1 MEELKENINPF
12 TINGFIG
19 RKWYFI
25 LGLTIAAIMIILQL
39 TLCPSLFKETVSMAQ
54 DDVTYSIIGILRSG
68 KIAQNQ
74 VIAYTIIFTCGLVF
88 SFINNKKRFTD
99 LTGKEKYGYILTS
112 VISISTLLMAFAVA
126 NTTFYGFITLIT
138 TIAGMI
144 LLLMPG
150 KLVKEPYRE
159 PVETI
164 DGKVDAK
171 TVVSFWRRWG
181 AYVIDASFLLAPVS
195 LFTSMMFS
203 RQLFSIGNYSII
215 FGFILFLLYFGIMNS
230 KITKGQTLGKMA
242 LQVKVVDKDGNSLS
256 VSKSFL
262 RAFIFT
268 LCVMMP
274 VAFINMS
281 TVQKTDFNLQIV
293 MTIFLALG
301 LVFNCMFLFNL
312 KTRQTIHDLY
322 TGSYVVTTKSH
333 STLSNNKTAAAPII
347 FAILIG
353 LFFGLVLY
361 VGFKLQKTA
370 NIRND
375 DVQKNTQMIKNIE
388 KTFDTQVVR
397 TTYTDPALYKQ
408 EGPKIYS
415 ISVNTENIKNEELAQ
430 NIGKYILNSEYKDKV
445 DFVNVILQ
453 KNINMGNIVNSKLK
467 TYKVAK

>member
-12 TINGFIG
+12 TINGYLG

-39 TLCPSLFKETVSMAQ
+39 TLCSSLFKEVVNMAQ
-54 DDVTYSIIGILRSG
+54 NDVQYSIIEILRSG
-68 KIAQNQ
+68 KVAQSQ
-74 VIAYTIIFTCGLVF
+74 VIAYTIIFTCGLIF

-99 LTGKEKYGYILTS
+99 LTGKEKNSYILTS
-112 VISISTLLMAFAVA
+112 LISISTLLMAFAVA
-126 NTTFYGFITLIT
+126 NTTFYGFVTLIT

-150 KLVKEPYRE
+150 KLVITPYKE

-171 TVVSFWRRWG
+171 TIVSFWRRWG

-203 RQLFSIGNYSII
+203 RQLYNLGNYSII

-230 KITKGQTLGKMA
+230 KITKGQTLGKTA
-242 LQVKVVDKDGNSLS
+242 LQVKVVDKDGNCLS

-274 VAFINMS
+274 IAFLNML
-281 TVQKTDFNLQIV
+281 TIQQTDYTLKLVI
-293 MTIFLALG
+293 TIFMGLG
-301 LVFNCMFLFNL
+301 LIFDCLFLFNL
-312 KTRQTIHDLY
+312 KTRQTIHDLFA
-322 TGSYVVTTKSH
+322 GSYVVTDKSR
-333 STLSNNKTAAAPII
+333 SALNNYKTSFAPII
-347 FAILIG
+347 FAIIPG
-353 LFFGLVLY
+353 LFLGLLMY
-361 VGFKLQKTA
+361 AGFTA
-370 NIRND
+370 Y
-375 DVQKNTQMIKNIE
+375 NTQSRTNENVIENIYLTENIE
-388 KTFDTQVVR
+388 KTFDTKIVR
-397 TTYTDPALYKQ
+397 TAYTDPALYKQ
-408 EGPKIYS
+408 EGPKVYS
-415 ISVNTENIKNEELAQ
+415 IFVNVDNIKNEELAQ

-445 DFVNVILQ
+445 DTVNVILQ
-453 KNINMGNIVNSKLK
+453 KSINMGNIVNSKLK